1 MRLLMDK
8 FIVEGGIRL
17 RGVVPIGG
25 AKNSALKLMA
35 ASLLA
40 EGETVIEN
48 VPRIADCQT
57 MGEVLEHLGA
67 HLTWEGSTLRI
78 DTSGANG
85 LETPYELVR
94 RMRASSVVLGPLL

>member
-1 MRLLMDK
+1 MDRL
-8 FIVEGGIRL
+8 IVMGGRRLEGA
-17 RGVVPIGG
+17 VHVKG

-85 LETPYELVR
+85 IETPYELVR
-94 RMRASSVVLGPLL
+94 RMRASIVGPGVRPL